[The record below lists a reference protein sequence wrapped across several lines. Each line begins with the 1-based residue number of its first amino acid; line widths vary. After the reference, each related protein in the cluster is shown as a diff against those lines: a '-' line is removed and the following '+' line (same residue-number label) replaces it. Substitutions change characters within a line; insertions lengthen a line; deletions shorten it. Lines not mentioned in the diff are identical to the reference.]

1 MFMTLIDITDNNI
14 CFYKD
19 FVSCYQNCLSKY
31 MSRIYPD
38 KMNVIKWCYIN
49 VQGKNIGSIWL
60 EQLDTSTVK
69 LGVFITYEQ
78 YRHSGYGTVAIKKL
92 LEYAKNNSFK
102 TVVLN
107 VRRDNIYAYKTY
119 QKLGFVKTKQFTK
132 SNGITVISMAV
143 SL

>member
-1 MFMTLIDITDNNI
+1 MTLIDITDNNI

-69 LGVFITYEQ
+69 LGVFIAYEQ
-78 YRHSGYGTVAIKKL
+78 YRHSGYGTLAIKKL
-92 LEYAKNNSFK
+92 LEYAKNNGFK
-102 TVVLN
+102 TIVLN
-107 VRRDNIYAYKTY
+107 VRCDNIYAYKTY

-132 SNGITVISMAV
+132 SNGVTVISMAV